1 MIPWDP
7 DSTIHIDDIY
17 TTLSWVR
24 DDRKPSGVT
33 QKELEE
39 YTDIFK
45 GNEHYPNPKRI
56 LVYGQ
61 PGIGKTTFSIRTSF
75 DWAKQRKEILKK
87 FDVVLL
93 IKLRDV
99 CDLKD
104 ICDVLRAS
112 KLLAGEEVVSVDDVY
127 KYILDNQEKVLLILD
142 GYDEYLCT
150 GESPVL
156 EIWKGALLTDIHVII
171 TTRKENADK
180 LRAGKQVQ
188 FEINGFKGDD
198 QLTAFVSKVL
208 RYEEKVKEF
217 VTYVDQRHLKD
228 LAEIPL
234 FLSMLCTVWNENCF
248 EELPKS
254 RAHICQNFVLTL
266 IHHAITKDAKA
277 DEEEDVNF
285 DVLELYKVELCAL
298 GKLAFDALLQ
308 NALSFPFGKLPDS
321 ILSGKFIKFGLF
333 HALNAATVLKRE
345 KHVHFI
351 HKSVQE
357 YFAAFSLK
365 EELLKEGS
373 TSCLSEVDSFEKI
386 VKMTEVLRFAC
397 ELSVD
402 AACAVLSHLDIV
414 GKKEGLTEYN
424 FTETPC
430 IKDLSDDQQQFLIL
444 ISHSFFSC
452 SAEKRRDLYHMFL
465 SHVGG
470 VLLIDSDQL
479 HSLAN
484 EHFLK
489 SAVAPEFIFFPSGL
503 RTEQS
508 YQDLIRVLKDL
519 NAVVVSCFGKKW
531 KASHFLKKY
540 SLSSVEVFLK
550 KEEGK
555 IYLYIAEIEVSSLTW
570 STFPIEMITE
580 LISSPESTQ
589 KKPVDDQSNEQD
601 GSSALCLTKNST
613 DDTRATH
620 HCLSFVWKILG
631 YVQERQEI
639 KILIDILPFVTSPQD
654 INIIGGGGASDPVL
668 VDTLVSH
675 INFTNRLHGLV
686 LPHINLTAKPAAV
699 IARSLYQAPNL
710 RNLDLSL
717 NPLGEGVSDLTRHLS
732 CAPDLETLHLVDVK
746 MTKKQVSD
754 LTEAVRQT
762 KIRELLTSY
771 HVSFVIF
778 VTIPFNSLPEYW
790 ILLRFC
796 FGNLFCF
803 LQIKIAINQS
813 KLFFLVRFRL

>member
-1 MIPWDP
+1 M
-7 DSTIHIDDIY
+7 
-17 TTLSWVR
+17 
-24 DDRKPSGVT
+24 T
-33 QKELEE
+33 QVDLKE
-39 YTDIFK
+39 YTDIFN
-45 GNEHYPNPKRI
+45 GDEHYPNPKRI
-56 LVYGQ
+56 LVYGR
-61 PGIGKTTFSIRTSF
+61 PGIGKTTFSKKTAF

-99 CDLKD
+99 CDLQD
-104 ICDVLRAS
+104 IRDVLRAS

-127 KYILDNQEKVLLILD
+127 KYILGNQEKVLLILD
-142 GYDEYLCT
+142 GYDEYFCN

-156 EIWKGALLTDIHVII
+156 EIWKGAQLTDIHVII
-171 TTRKENADK
+171 TTRKEKADK

-188 FEINGFKGDD
+188 FEINGFKSDD
-198 QLTAFVSKVL
+198 QVRAFVIKVL
-208 RYEEKVKEF
+208 GDVEKVEEF
-217 VTYVDQRHLKD
+217 VTYLHKRHLKD

-234 FLSMLCTVWNENCF
+234 LLLMLCTIWKQNHF

-266 IHHAITKDAKA
+266 IHHAIAKDAKA
-277 DEEEDVNF
+277 EEEDDINF
-285 DVLELYKVELCAL
+285 LELYNVELCVL

-321 ILSGKFIKFGLF
+321 ILSDNFIKYGLF
-333 HALNAATVLKRE
+333 HVVNAATVLKRE

-365 EELLKEGS
+365 DELLKEGS

-386 VKMTEVLRFAC
+386 VKVIEVLRFAC
-397 ELSVD
+397 ELSAD
-402 AACAVLSHLDIV
+402 AACAVLSHLGIV

-430 IKDLSDDQQQFLIL
+430 IEDLSKDQKQFLTL
-444 ISHSFFSC
+444 FSHSFFCC
-452 SAEKRRDLYHMFL
+452 SAEKRRDLYPMFL
-465 SHVGG
+465 SYVCG

-489 SAVAPEFIFFPSGL
+489 SVAAPEFIFFPSGL
-503 RTEQS
+503 HTEQS
-508 YQDLIRVLKDL
+508 YQDLISVLEDL
-519 NAVVVSCFGKKW
+519 SAVVVCCSGEKW
-531 KASHFLKKY
+531 KASDFLKKY
-540 SLSSVEVFLK
+540 SLSSKVFLK

-555 IYLYIAEIEVSSLTW
+555 IYLYIAEIYRR
-570 STFPIEMITE
+570 FPRNTLPSEILTE

-601 GSSALCLTKNST
+601 DSSALCLSENST
-613 DDTRATH
+613 DDTQATH
-620 HCLSFVWKILG
+620 HCLSFVWNIS
-631 YVQERQEI
+631 VNVSRWQDI
-639 KILIDILPFVTSPQD
+639 DFLIDVLPFVTSPRR
-654 INIIGGGGASDPVL
+654 IVIYGSGRTTDPVL
-668 VDTLVSH
+668 VDFLVSR
-675 INFTNRLHGLV
+675 INFTNRLRLLELHN
-686 LPHINLTAKPAAV
+686 INLTAKPAAV

-710 RNLDLSL
+710 HHLNLSF

-732 CAPDLETLHLVDVK
+732 CAPHLESLYLSYVK
-746 MTKKQVSD
+746 MTKKQVND

-762 KIRELLTSY
+762 KISDLWTFY

-778 VTIPFNSLPEYW
+778 VTTRFNSLP
-790 ILLRFC
+790 
-796 FGNLFCF
+796 
-803 LQIKIAINQS
+803 
-813 KLFFLVRFRL
+813 